1 MSVLSRT
8 RVAEAETTDTRGY
21 MPLLART
28 TVLARAAVPMA
39 KTAGMAA
46 RDGARSAATW
56 AAPRVNG
63 ARAWTAPRIERSGLV
78 IRDTIAPKIC
88 ETLTATARRVDVPP
102 RVVDATASGRRRL
115 KVVAGTAMLAAAGA
129 AAVVVLRRRKND
141 GTRGA
146 SGEAAE
152 ERTGPQAAQD
162 GQQRAG
168 ADGRAAEEGVGPA
181 PATDHDG
188 ERSPVD

>member
-1 MSVLSRT
+1 MSVLSRK
-8 RVAEAETTDTRGY
+8 RVAEAETADTRGS
-21 MPLLART
+21 MQLLARS

-56 AAPRVNG
+56 AAPRANG

-102 RVVDATASGRRRL
+102 RVVDVTAPRRRWL
-115 KVVAGTAMLAAAGA
+115 KVAAGTAMLAAAGA
-129 AAVVVLRRRKND
+129 AAAVVLRRRKND
-141 GTRGA
+141 GA
-146 SGEAAE
+146 GEAAE
-152 ERTGPQAAQD
+152 ERVSPQAAQD
-162 GQQRAG
+162 GQLRAG
-168 ADGRAAEEGVGPA
+168 ADGNSAEDSVSSQF
-181 PATDHDG
+181 PAT
-188 ERSPVD
+188 